1 MYGHALV
8 MLLHETLLGDG
19 FLHGILL
26 LLLEDLGYLTDLIL
40 DVLCLILYLL
50 RDGVHII
57 GLVVSRGQ
65 LRATIVNAGFHS
77 KEIRFYHRY
86 II

>member
-1 MYGHALV
+1 

-19 FLHGILL
+19 LLHGILL
-26 LLLEDLGYLTDLIL
+26 LLLKDLGDLPDLIL

-57 GLVVSRGQ
+57 GLIVSRGK
-65 LRATIVNAGFHS
+65 LRATIVNAGFDS
-77 KEIRFYHRY
+77 K
-86 II
+86 